1 MRSHFET
8 ASAACEMADGEGAW
22 NGLEDLDGHLNGQG
36 DRRDRSRR
44 SHHRC
49 VETAGGDCHSRS
61 GRRPA
66 DVTLKRPLLMTP
78 TSRKANVTQAS
89 PHTRRSPL
97 LVRDEGR
104 RGDASPR
111 PYSGSAED
119 MDEDMDVQA
128 GGETEEDAPPL
139 SEGEVDGDTE
149 SDLLKVSTAPARC
162 RPRSGSVARSDASSL
177 LALRGHQARDDQQT
191 GPADSCHARTP

>member
-1 MRSHFET
+1 MSSHFET
-8 ASAACEMADGEGAW
+8 ASAACEMADGKGAW

-36 DRRDRSRR
+36 DRSRH

-49 VETAGGDCHSRS
+49 FETAGRDCHSRS
-61 GRRPA
+61 RRRPA

-139 SEGEVDGDTE
+139 SEGEVDADTD
-149 SDLLKVSTAPARC
+149 SDDLLDVSTVSTVTARC
-162 RPRSGSVARSDASSL
+162 RPRSGSVARSNA
-177 LALRGHQARDDQQT
+177 
-191 GPADSCHARTP
+191 